1 MTSVLVVDDN
11 HLLAENLAEILE
23 DEGCEVALANS
34 GEEALEIADARHFDL
49 VLTDIRM
56 PGINGVELV
65 RRLSALDPRAK
76 FLLMT
81 AYTSDSLLREAQT
94 LGVVRAVLAK
104 PLAIQQLLAML
115 PRDGGTCVLLVED
128 DAGLAAMIG
137 ESMRVHGFSVEVAP
151 STEGAREAVRR
162 RRPDVAVIDLKLS
175 DGGGSQLARELSG
188 AVAVVGQPTMPVV
201 VITGMGREGAEAR
214 IELGQLAA
222 GGVVQF
228 LSKPF
233 AAESLLSALQNA
245 VQGI

>member
-115 PRDGGTCVLLVED
+115 PRDGGTCVLVED

-137 ESMRVHGFSVEVAP
+137 ESMRVHGFTVEVAP

-175 DGGGSQLARELSG
+175 DGGASQLAREFSG